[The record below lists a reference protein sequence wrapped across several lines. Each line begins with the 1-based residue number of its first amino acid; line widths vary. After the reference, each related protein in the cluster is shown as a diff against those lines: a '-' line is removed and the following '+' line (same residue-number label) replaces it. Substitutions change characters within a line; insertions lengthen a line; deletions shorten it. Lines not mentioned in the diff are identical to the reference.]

1 MKKIISILFVLV
13 FVLCLSACHVED
25 TNGTDNYELETF
37 TDEDIIKGTNI
48 SATFTYQSY
57 INNKGKFGCS
67 KMSGV
72 KLIDTFH
79 CYNETLKIEFTSS
92 VTKGNFKLVVV
103 HDGIIDVIPINQ
115 TYIYE
120 AKNALG
126 EYEVKVVGES
136 AKFEITYVW
145 EKK

>member
-1 MKKIISILFVLV
+1 MKKIVSIFFVLV

-25 TNGTDNYELETF
+25 TNGDDNYDLETY
-37 TDEDIIKGTNI
+37 TDEDIIEGTNI
-48 SATFTYQSY
+48 TTTFSYQSY
-57 INNKGKFGCS
+57 VNNKGKFGCS

-79 CYNETLKIEFTSS
+79 CNNGTLRIEFTSN

-115 TYIYE
+115 TYVYE
-120 AKNALG
+120 VNNALG
-126 EYEVKVVGES
+126 DYEIKVVGES
-136 AKFEITYVW
+136 AKFEMTYEW
-145 EKK
+145 EK